1 MIYDNS
7 HNGPILQLPAILN
20 RSNPLLTENESQLN
34 FTSEF
39 SEKCKIS
46 QNHDSNSNISLF
58 LGNKE
63 IKDINDKDITEN
75 EKNNLYFVKNLK
87 KIQKE
92 KSVKF
97 IIKKK
102 KRGREKKKNLKK
114 IHDKHT
120 IDNVLRKI
128 QVNYMSFLIS
138 FINEILKNLKYKEKF
153 CKLDY
158 KIKQNVN
165 NKFFE
170 SLKTKN
176 IGEII
181 CSEISGKYKKD
192 GKKNNKDILE
202 KIKKKKNNK
211 EINNKENE
219 AIINIL
225 SENYFDFFR
234 KIYYKS
240 SKLINLEEYGLD
252 KEITLSD
259 KVKMYKDFLNK
270 NKELDKSE
278 DYNNNINNCVKN
290 KYIK

>member
-114 IHDKHT
+114 IHDKNT

-138 FINEILKNLKYKEKF
+138 FINEILNNLKYKEKF

-181 CSEISGKYKKD
+181 CSNISGKYKKD
-192 GKKNNKDILE
+192 GKNNKDILE
-202 KIKKKKNNK
+202 KIKEKKNNK

-219 AIINIL
+219 VIINIL

-252 KEITLSD
+252 KQITLSD

>member
-1 MIYDNS
+1 
-7 HNGPILQLPAILN
+7 
-20 RSNPLLTENESQLN
+20 
-34 FTSEF
+34 
-39 SEKCKIS
+39 
-46 QNHDSNSNISLF
+46 
-58 LGNKE
+58 
-63 IKDINDKDITEN
+63 
-75 EKNNLYFVKNLK
+75 
-87 KIQKE
+87 
-92 KSVKF
+92 
-97 IIKKK
+97 
-102 KRGREKKKNLKK
+102 
-114 IHDKHT
+114 
-120 IDNVLRKI
+120 
-128 QVNYMSFLIS
+128 MSFLIS
-138 FINEILKNLKYKEKF
+138 FINEILNNLKYKEKF

-158 KIKQNVN
+158 KYKQNVN

-181 CSEISGKYKKD
+181 CSNISGKYKKD
-192 GKKNNKDILE
+192 GKNNKDILE
-202 KIKKKKNNK
+202 KIKEKKNNK